1 MKSAS
6 IFRVYKRI
14 KHLIINKILF
24 DFVVI
29 FCIFIGWIYKRDL

>member
-29 FCIFIGWIYKRDL
+29 FFVYL

>member
-29 FCIFIGWIYKRDL
+29 FLYIYRVDL